1 VSELSPYDLSRRR
14 LAGLIGAALAAPGH
28 ALAGQAIINREAR
41 ASRIRP
47 SGIGSDSIYLPPTD
61 LKAAMDLF
69 RRMTA
74 PVMID
79 GKGPFH
85 FVVDTGANQSVISA
99 EIAAEL
105 GLAPGEP
112 QLLHG
117 VAGVE
122 LVQTVLVGSVKV
134 GVLEQRNLR
143 LSILPEATIG
153 GHGFLGLDLV
163 GRQRLTLDFKGQR
176 VIVAPSERQPRDPY
190 DIVLPAT
197 YRSGQLTLVNGQIA
211 KVPIAAFLDSGAQTT
226 IGNLALKRLAAQRI
240 PELRWTSTV
249 VISATGQTIV
259 GDWAVLPSFRFGKMR
274 LKYLPVVFA
283 DLHTFDIWKLNAAPA
298 ILIGVDVMS
307 QFEAVSLD
315 FGRGEVRFDVP
326 VGF

>member
-1 VSELSPYDLSRRR
+1 MSTSDLSRRR
-14 LAGLIGAALAAPGH
+14 LAALLGATLAAPTS
-28 ALAGQAIINREAR
+28 ASAAEAIVNRDAR

-47 SGIGSDSIYLPPTD
+47 SGIGSDSVYVPPTD

-74 PVMID
+74 QVAID
-79 GKGPFH
+79 DKGPFR
-85 FVVDTGANQSVISA
+85 FVVDTGANQSVIST

-105 GLAPGEP
+105 GLPAGAPQP
-112 QLLHG
+112 LHG
-117 VAGVE
+117 VAGVQE
-122 LVQTVLVGSVKV
+122 VETVLIKSIKV
-134 GVLEQRNLR
+134 GALEQQNLR
-143 LSILPEATIG
+143 LSVLPEAHIG
-153 GHGFLGLDLV
+153 GHGFLGLDLI

-176 VIVAPSERQPRDPY
+176 VIVAPSERQPRDPF
-190 DIVLPAT
+190 DIVLPAS

-211 KVPIAAFLDSGAQTT
+211 KVSIAAFLDSGAQTT
-226 IGNLALKRLAAQRI
+226 IGNLALKRMAAQRI
-240 PELRWTSTV
+240 PELRWTSTE
-249 VISATGQTIV
+249 VISATGQTIT

-283 DLHTFDIWKLNAAPA
+283 DLHTFDIWKLNDDPA

-315 FGRGEVRFDVP
+315 FARNEVRFDVP
-326 VGF
+326 MGF